1 MIDILSSFFLF
12 TIYLQSTNDQTL
24 KKCRLHI
31 CADGENM
38 LKYKNTGDNI
48 LSTREKR
55 YNQKER
61 DS

>member
-1 MIDILSSFFLF
+1 M
-12 TIYLQSTNDQTL
+12 
-24 KKCRLHI
+24 HI

-38 LKYKNTGDNI
+38 LKYKNAGEKKSGRKCCYGSMCDNI

-61 DS
+61 DL